1 MKKTDTAILVKP
13 AKRLESFVI
22 SRDGVYAE
30 NLSGTGSAI
39 SRDGVYAENLSG
51 TGSAIARDGVYAEN
65 LSGTGSAISRDGVY
79 AASQPGTYAAANSEQ
94 LIKEAQALRFRVF
107 GKEMGAKLKTES
119 EGLDYD
125 EVDSYC
131 DHLIVYDNAE
141 KKIVGYTRLLNQDQA
156 ECLGRF
162 YSQSEFHL
170 DQVLALPGRFLEIGR
185 TCVDPD
191 YRGSTVLT
199 TLWSSLVQYALEGQ
213 FNYLIGCA
221 SITPGPN
228 GFAVTEVYRN
238 IDAKNIAPSSLQVTP
253 SIAVPDE
260 LRCERDESGIP
271 PLLKAYF
278 RFGATVCGEP
288 CWDEDFNCMDLFMLL
303 PLNQLQAR
311 YSKHYMRNYIS
322 RDGVYAE
329 NLSGTGSAIS
339 RDGVYAENLSGTGS
353 AISTDGV
360 YAASLPET
368 GATTSR
374 DDTHTASV
382 QEAMN
387 GAGW

>member
-1 MKKTDTAILVKP
+1 MKKTATAMPVKP
-13 AKRLESFVI
+13 AKRLECFVI
-22 SRDGVYAE
+22 SRDGVYAK
-30 NLSGTGSAI
+30 NLPGAGSAI
-39 SRDGVYAENLSG
+39 SRDGVYAESHSG
-51 TGSAIARDGVYAEN
+51 TGP
-65 LSGTGSAISRDGVY
+65 
-79 AASQPGTYAAANSEQ
+79 ASDSEQ

-107 GKEMGAKLKTES
+107 AKEMGAKLKTES

-131 DHLIVYDNAE
+131 DHLIVYDNVN

-156 ECLGRF
+156 EKLGRF

-170 DQVLALPGRFLEIGR
+170 DQVLTLPGRFLEIGR

-191 YRGSTVLT
+191 YRGSAVLT
-199 TLWSSLVQYALEGQ
+199 TLWSALVQYALEGQ

-228 GFAVTEVYRN
+228 GFAVDEVYRN
-238 IDAKNIAPSSLQVTP
+238 IDAKNIAPSSLQVAP

-288 CWDEDFNCMDLFMLL
+288 YWDEDFNCMDLFMLL
-303 PLNQLQAR
+303 PLDQLQTR
-311 YSKHYMRNYIS
+311 YSKHYMRDYIS
-322 RDGVYAE
+322 RDGVYAAGQSGTGPAISRDGVYAE
-329 NLSGTGSAIS
+329 DLSGTGSAIS
-339 RDGVYAENLSGTGS
+339 RDGVYAVSQPEAGA
-353 AISTDGV
+353 AIAKDDIH
-360 YAASLPET
+360 AASVPE
-368 GATTSR
+368 
-374 DDTHTASV
+374 V
-382 QEAMN
+382 MN

>member
-1 MKKTDTAILVKP
+1 MKKIAPAIPAKP
-13 AKRLESFVI
+13 AKRLECFVI
-22 SRDGVYAE
+22 SRDGVYAAGQ
-30 NLSGTGSAI
+30 SGTGA
-39 SRDGVYAENLSG
+39 
-51 TGSAIARDGVYAEN
+51 
-65 LSGTGSAISRDGVY
+65 AISRDGVY
-79 AASQPGTYAAANSEQ
+79 AASQSGTGSETDSEK

-107 GKEMGAKLKTES
+107 AKEMGAKLKTES

-131 DHLIVYDNAE
+131 DHLIVYDNVN

-156 ECLGRF
+156 ERLGRF

-170 DQVLALPGRFLEIGR
+170 DQVLTLPGRFLEIGR

-191 YRGSTVLT
+191 YRGSAVLT
-199 TLWSSLVQYALEGQ
+199 TLWSALVQYALEGQ

-228 GFAVTEVYRN
+228 GFAINEVYRN
-238 IDAKNIAPSSLQVTP
+238 IDIKNIAPSSLHVSP
-253 SIAVPDE
+253 SIKVPNE

-278 RFGATVCGEP
+278 RFGAVVCGEP

-303 PLNQLQAR
+303 PLDQLQAR

-322 RDGVYAE
+322 RDGVYAAS
-329 NLSGTGSAIS
+329 LSGTGPAIS
-339 RDGVYAENLSGTGS
+339 RDGVYAAGQSGTGA
-353 AISTDGV
+353 AISRDGV
-360 YAASLPET
+360 YAKSQSGT
-368 GATTSR
+368 GAVTSR
-374 DDTHTASV
+374 DDAHAASMP
-382 QEAMN
+382 EAMH